1 MKYYKIT
8 CYTPFVGESNDYYIK
23 TNSQKEFEKLAD
35 ECVYENAN
43 EWCDDQTL
51 EENGMSED
59 DYYADCG
66 YYSEEIDREEYL
78 ENCPW
83 DDEAEEEDGRED
95 L

>member
-1 MKYYKIT
+1 MKYYKVT

-23 TNSQKEFEKLAD
+23 ANSHKEFIKLAD
-35 ECVYENAN
+35 ECVYENAL

-59 DYYADCG
+59 DYHADCG
-66 YYSEEIDREEYL
+66 YYAEEIDREEYL

-83 DDEAEEEDGRED
+83 DDEEEEEDGKED
-95 L
+95 